1 MTPAAALGELHR
13 AGVAVRLGPDGA
25 VLLAAVQEPSA
36 AVLALARKHRDGI
49 RALLQADAGVPSEWG
64 AGVAALATLPAPGGI
79 EPGRWR
85 KLARTSARLL
95 HYHGAALHAAGWR
108 TLDVFGLHRLAPVTH
123 PPGWGLAWLL
133 GARGEVLDVA
143 ADAVGMQREPGGARL
158 VFRRRPLTAGTVPAW
173 DLEDMVASRS
183 HLAGRRPI

>member
-1 MTPAAALGELHR
+1 M
-13 AGVAVRLGPDGA
+13 
-25 VLLAAVQEPSA
+25 
-36 AVLALARKHRDGI
+36 LALARKHRDGI